1 MVATSFETHH
11 HYHHQSEPKM
21 NDIFEQTV
29 IVDKPLSS
37 HFYDH
42 LKEVT
47 IDAEIIV
54 GRKGIVEEVV
64 PLEQWATVISQTFTA
79 IPEEDWVI
87 EPEEVVYTVVKWEG
101 VEGGEKHIV
110 ENKKWTEVAHTPP
123 IHTRHHISPLT
134 GLETEIHESNFT
146 FSSEDLHNKKAQE
159 SKNSESTNKIV
170 FEKPHVSA
178 TTETTWHSSH
188 HQHTTANHQSSEFSN
203 NITNGNMNGY
213 KHTVEQNDEPWQKTQ
228 HSYTVEQNDE
238 PLGAWHKVQS
248 PVEYHSPKH
257 NNASSFGSYQTEEEE
272 RTTWQNTHFNQTP
285 RPYQLHN
292 DEEKFTPTPPTRIP
306 KPRTS
311 PSAYEKLIS
320 PESPKQNGETRI
332 TSPKVILKSN
342 GNTVFSGGYSPQP
355 SPPAVHHQFIS
366 AKPACHSTFMTTSYT
381 SNNSSVSSPEHIKS
395 PPRTPGTPEK
405 VTWRRTHGNQY
416 VRETVSANNSK

>member
-29 IVDKPLSS
+29 IVDKPLST
-37 HFYDH
+37 HFYDN

-64 PLEQWATVISQTFTA
+64 PLEQWASVISQTFIA

-101 VEGGEKHIV
+101 IEGGEKHIT

-134 GLETEIHESNFT
+134 GLDTEHHHGNNFS
-146 FSSEDLHNKKAQE
+146 FSSEDIHNKKVH
-159 SKNSESTNKIV
+159 SNDSSESSNKIV

-178 TTETTWHSSH
+178 ATETTWHTSH
-188 HQHTTANHQSSEFSN
+188 HQNTTATHQSSETSN
-203 NITNGNMNGY
+203 GGMNGY
-213 KHTVEQNDEPWQKTQ
+213 HHVVEKNE
-228 HSYTVEQNDE
+228 E

-248 PVEYHSPKH
+248 PTE
-257 NNASSFGSYQTEEEE
+257 NNGAQYNNSSTSGSYQIEEQKS
-272 RTTWQNTHFNQTP
+272 TWRSTHVNQTP
-285 RPYQLHN
+285 RPYQLQN
-292 DEEKFTPTPPTRIP
+292 SEEKFTPIPPTRIP

-320 PESPKQNGETRI
+320 PGSPSNGETRM
-332 TSPKVILKSN
+332 TSQKVILNSN
-342 GNTVFSGGYSPQP
+342 GTTVFSGGYSPQP

-366 AKPACHSTFMTTSYT
+366 AKPACHSTFMTSYT
-381 SNNSSVSSPEHIKS
+381 SNSNVKS
-395 PPRTPGTPEK
+395 PPRTPGAPEK

-416 VRETVSANNSK
+416 VRETIQTNNSK

>member
-1 MVATSFETHH
+1 MVATSFEAHH
-11 HYHHQSEPKM
+11 HYHHQNEPKM

-64 PLEQWATVISQTFTA
+64 PLEQWATVISETFTEIA
-79 IPEEDWVI
+79 DEDWVI

-101 VEGGEKHIV
+101 VEGGEKHIT
-110 ENKKWTEVAHTPP
+110 ENRKWTEVAHTPP

-134 GLETEIHESNFT
+134 GLETEIHETNFT
-146 FSSEDLHNKKAQE
+146 FSSEDIHNKKTQE
-159 SKNSESTNKIV
+159 SENSESSNKII
-170 FEKPHVSA
+170 FEKPHVSETA
-178 TTETTWHSSH
+178 ETTWHSSH
-188 HQHTTANHQSSEFSN
+188 HHHTSASHQSTEFS
-203 NITNGNMNGY
+203 TSAANGNINGY
-213 KHTVEQNDEPWQKTQ
+213 KH
-228 HSYTVEQNDE
+228 TVEQNDE
-238 PLGAWHKVQS
+238 PLGAWHKIQS
-248 PVEYHSPKH
+248 PVENEAHKH
-257 NNASSFGSYQTEEEE
+257 NDSSSFGSYHTDEQTN
-272 RTTWQNTHFNQTP
+272 TWQKTHVNQTP
-285 RPYQLHN
+285 RPYQLQN
-292 DEEKFTPTPPTRIP
+292 NEEQFTPTPPTRIP

-311 PSAYEKLIS
+311 PSSYEKLIS
-320 PESPKQNGETRI
+320 PESPKHNGETRM
-332 TSPKVILKSN
+332 TSQKVILKSN

-381 SNNSSVSSPEHIKS
+381 SNNSAVSSPEHIKS

-416 VRETVSANNSK
+416 IRETVAGNNSK